1 MSVKKS
7 CILRLIRSLCI
18 LSTVV
23 PAMAADPARLST
35 ETGETTANETTSSQ
49 NTQTN
54 IDNAIPVLTI
64 RTFSPQSSQTL
75 QEFLQSVKT
84 TTSTQSVRIQLLA
97 DKEYTLS
104 KCFLFRD
111 IITNFT
117 ISSVER
123 SASGTGYVESSRK
136 ARITFTGTED
146 CDIDDALFYI
156 DGFKS
161 VRIRNVNLTIQKSI
175 VVPDRL
181 EHFLKCRNGSEVRLE
196 NTGIDLDNGA
206 LTCLNVRE
214 TNKTSLSGCVF
225 SNNVQRA
232 SFTVNGV
239 KTGGIFWISGS
250 FDSLEISGCRFSH
263 DGADEFIALMPTFEP
278 MPDSYEHHYRNVDI
292 RDNEFIY
299 GSATTTVPNDKVIA
313 FLNDDNGKNHI
324 HSWEN
329 VYIGHNRF
337 RFNYPV
343 RNLLVVDNLNNVKT
357 FRNVKFEG
365 NEVLSSGGPVATR
378 ITDIFAG
385 SGPAR
390 TKTIP
395 PTKED
400 PIIEPLY
407 VLDNTFTAGETL
419 SDQGGTHYFVRVDGA
434 NVFLRGNM
442 FDASGISVHSASGG
456 YGEPTSYNS
465 LLKADSRGGQIL
477 ATANTSKRIGLL
489 GTLAEPNSIARTD
502 ITLLC
507 NRLDYHQGFYCN
519 DKLSELNLTIR
530 DNFMNTSGWYILAH
544 KFGKTGSL
552 DLSENFWTV
561 NSLPSPKNP
570 NPESVL
576 FWLPE
581 NEQKPG
587 ETPTPPEDESDLS
600 YIRITDNVFRGINVI
615 AERPLPKSQ
624 STTVENNS
632 YSRYRPM

>member
-54 IDNAIPVLTI
+54 MDNAIPVLTI
-64 RTFSPQSSQTL
+64 STFSPQSSQTL
-75 QEFLQSVKT
+75 QEFLEDVINNSSVKT
-84 TTSTQSVRIQLLA
+84 ARIQLLA
-97 DKEYTLS
+97 GKEYEISRCITFYHLS
-104 KCFLFRD
+104 HLD
-111 IITNFT
+111 ICN
-117 ISSVER
+117 VER
-123 SASGTGYVESSRK
+123 NDDDTGYVESEKK
-136 ARITFTGTED
+136 ARIVFTG
-146 CDIDDALFYI
+146 CANRDDDTFI
-156 DGFKS
+156 S
-161 VRIRNVNLTIQKSI
+161 VKDFRSVYIRNVDFSVKSSI
-175 VVPDRL
+175 VAPR
-181 EHFLKCRNGSEVRLE
+181 EIKHFLKCRNGNEVRLE

-214 TNKTSLSGCVF
+214 TKNTALSGCVF

-232 SFTVNGV
+232 TYTINGV
-239 KTGGIFWISGS
+239 KIGGIFWISGS

-313 FLNDDNGKNHI
+313 FLNDDNGENHI

-343 RNLLVVDNLNNVKT
+343 RNLLVVDNLNNVRT

-390 TKTIP
+390 IASI
-395 PTKED
+395 ENRN
-400 PIIEPLY
+400 IEPLN
-407 VLDNTFTAGETL
+407 VLDNTLTAGETL

-465 LLKADSRGGQIL
+465 LLKADSRGGQLTFIS
-477 ATANTSKRIGLL
+477 NTTKCVGLL
-489 GTLAEPNSIARTD
+489 GTLSEPTSIARTD
-502 ITLLC
+502 ITFVGNSLG
-507 NRLDYHQGFYCN
+507 YHQGFYCN
-519 DKLSELNLTIR
+519 NLSEFNLTVQ
-530 DNFMNTSGWYILAH
+530 DNLMNATGWYILAH

-581 NEQKPG
+581 KEQKPG
-587 ETPTPPEDESDLS
+587 ETPTPPEDEFDLS
-600 YIRITDNVFRGINVI
+600 YIRITDNLFRGINVI
-615 AERPLPKSQ
+615 VEKPLPKSQ

>member
-23 PAMAADPARLST
+23 PAMAADPGRLST

-54 IDNAIPVLTI
+54 MDNAIPILTI
-64 RTFSPQSSQTL
+64 RTFTPQSSQTL
-75 QEFLQSVKT
+75 QEFLEDVINNSSVKT
-84 TTSTQSVRIQLLA
+84 ARIQLLA
-97 DKEYTLS
+97 GKEYEISRCITFYHLS
-104 KCFLFRD
+104 HLD
-111 IITNFT
+111 ICN
-117 ISSVER
+117 VER
-123 SASGTGYVESSRK
+123 NDDDTGYVESEKK
-136 ARITFTGTED
+136 ARIVFTG
-146 CDIDDALFYI
+146 CANRDDDTFI
-156 DGFKS
+156 S
-161 VRIRNVNLTIQKSI
+161 VKDFRSVYIRNVDFSVKSSI
-175 VVPDRL
+175 VAPR
-181 EHFLKCRNGSEVRLE
+181 EIKHFLKCRNGNEVRLE

-214 TNKTSLSGCVF
+214 TKNTALSGCVF

-232 SFTVNGV
+232 TYTINGV
-239 KTGGIFWISGS
+239 KIGGIFWISGS

-263 DGADEFIALMPTFEP
+263 DGADEFIALMPTFENV
-278 MPDSYEHHYRNVDI
+278 PDSYEHHYRNVDI
-292 RDNEFIY
+292 RDNEFVY
-299 GSATTTVPNDKVIA
+299 GSATTSVPNDKVIA
-313 FLNDDNGKNHI
+313 FLNDDNGGNHI

-343 RNLLVVDNLNNVKT
+343 RNLLVVDNINNVKT

-365 NEVLSSGGPVATR
+365 NDVSSSGGPVATR

-390 TKTIP
+390 IAP
-395 PTKED
+395 IED
-400 PIIEPLY
+400 RNIEPLN
-407 VLDNTFTAGETL
+407 VLDNTFSAGETL

-434 NVFLRGNM
+434 SVFLRGNI
-442 FDASGISVHSASGG
+442 FDASGISVHCPSGG

-489 GTLAEPNSIARTD
+489 GTLAEPITIARTD

-519 DKLSELNLTIR
+519 NLSEFNLTVQ

-552 DLSENFWTV
+552 DLSENFWAVDST
-561 NSLPSPKNP
+561 PSKIYKT
-570 NPESVL
+570 PESVL

-581 NEQKPG
+581 KDQKPG
-587 ETPTPPEDESDLS
+587 ETPTPPEDEFDLS

-615 AERPLPKSQ
+615 VEKPLPKSQ